1 MDDTQLIYIDINE
14 YNDGQI
20 IYATQNHYGYK
31 LMFIIT
37 KDGEQINI
45 DNMKFDFKFIK
56 DKQILPIPCELI
68 VNNIVFTI
76 TKETTDADG
85 RFPFQL
91 FLKFDDSE
99 DITIEYVFNVRKDG
113 EK

>member
-1 MDDTQLIYIDINE
+1 MDDTQLIYIDINDF
-14 YNDGQI
+14 NDEQI

-37 KDGEQINI
+37 KDEKQLSV
-45 DNMKFDFKFIK
+45 DDMQLDFKFIK
-56 DKQILPIPCELI
+56 DEQILSIPCELI

-76 TKETTDADG
+76 TKEATDTDG
-85 RFPFQL
+85 KFPFQL
-91 FLKFDDSE
+91 FLKFNDVE
-99 DITIEYVFNVRKDG
+99 DVAITYVFNVRKDG